1 MNMVWRAR
9 GFQVTC
15 HLSRVSLVTCVTCL
29 MSSCCLDALNTNI
42 HTFEVAPAFIAIEHS
57 LLGYIRQL
65 FGWGLEE
72 GDGIFNPGGSMS
84 NFYGMLL
91 ARHHLFP
98 ELKTKGLFGTKPL
111 VAFTSEESHYSI
123 VKGANLLGLGVDN
136 VVKVKTDK
144 GEQ

>member
-1 MNMVWRAR
+1 
-9 GFQVTC
+9 
-15 HLSRVSLVTCVTCL
+15 
-29 MSSCCLDALNTNI
+29 
-42 HTFEVAPAFIAIEHS
+42 
-57 LLGYIRQL
+57 
-65 FGWGLEE
+65 
-72 GDGIFNPGGSMS
+72 MS

-98 ELKTKGLFGTKPL
+98 ELKTKGMFGVRPL

-144 GEQ
+144 GECAQCVQYSTVYSMYSSTPDVTQEAE

>member
-1 MNMVWRAR
+1 M
-9 GFQVTC
+9 
-15 HLSRVSLVTCVTCL
+15 SRVS
-29 MSSCCLDALNTNI
+29 CLDALNTNI

-98 ELKTKGLFGTKPL
+98 ELKSKGLFGTKPL

-123 VKGANLLGLGVDN
+123 VKGANLLGLGVEN

-144 GEQ
+144 GER